1 MKSLLRAPGGRI
13 VPALAALALAL
24 LTGCGGGA
32 GAYPVRGQ
40 LLYEDGQPIKE
51 LESFDVTFTSEQLG
65 ISAIGTIGPDGAF
78 RLTTTRQNDGAP
90 PGQYQ
95 VFISQ
100 PHPDPERRET
110 RMPVVDLAYEDPLT
124 TKLTATVE
132 PKNNEF
138 TFKLRRFKSSGK

>member
-1 MKSLLRAPGGRI
+1 MKSLLRAPGGWF
-13 VPALAALALAL
+13 VPALAGLALAL
-24 LTGCGGGA
+24 LTGCGGGV

-40 LLYEDGQPIKE
+40 LLYDDGQPIKE
-51 LESFDVTFTSEQLG
+51 LAGFDVTFTSEQLG
-65 ISAIGTIGPDGAF
+65 KSAIGTIGAEGTF
-78 RLTTTRQNDGAP
+78 RLTTIRENDGAP

-100 PHPDPERRET
+100 PRPDAERRET
-110 RMPVVDLAYEDPLT
+110 RMSVVDLVYEDPLT
-124 TKLTATVE
+124 SNLTATVE